1 MRLRADA
8 ISGNQI
14 IFDMRRPQT
23 TSTGLSLVLNGS
35 GQLILANGSSTLI
48 TSSNTL
54 IALRWHHIAVVRKS
68 AVTSIYIDGVQQ
80 TTYSDTNTYE
90 FARFALGK
98 DVSNGQ
104 QFIGNLDNLIVKKGV
119 GDYEG
124 ATITP
129 SSDPDFTNSNI
140 VLGINGEAPFVVS
153 TTEVYAT
160 LTGLTNSSSTL
171 KSIDYLNKRITI
183 EEVDLGREIYRD
195 AADIIDINRDWLAEE
210 AVGIMQAFFPD
221 FTIPGDTYGAGG
233 TMSGTNVCIRDTR
246 DYILPAIV
254 KDLREGGNYNVI
266 VTARFYRTRGG
277 EIEYIGQELLQTLYA
292 WREVVKLC
300 KYVINTSDTT
310 LTGTYTTKLRVPHA
324 LTGTTQVESQLDVLG
339 DYIADVL
346 APTGH
351 RFRDAGALIWK
362 NRDYIAEE
370 AVGHINSLYTKTIN
384 SVPVRF

>member
-48 TSSNTL
+48 TSTNTL

-129 SSDPDFTNSNI
+129 PSDPDFTNSNI

-153 TTEVYAT
+153 TTEVYACLLYT
-160 LTGLTNSSSTL
+160 S
-171 KSIDYLNKRITI
+171 
-183 EEVDLGREIYRD
+183 D
-195 AADIIDINRDWLAEE
+195 AADE
-210 AVGIMQAFFPD
+210 
-221 FTIPGDTYGAGG
+221 
-233 TMSGTNVCIRDTR
+233 
-246 DYILPAIV
+246 
-254 KDLREGGNYNVI
+254 
-266 VTARFYRTRGG
+266 
-277 EIEYIGQELLQTLYA
+277 
-292 WREVVKLC
+292 
-300 KYVINTSDTT
+300 
-310 LTGTYTTKLRVPHA
+310 
-324 LTGTTQVESQLDVLG
+324 
-339 DYIADVL
+339 
-346 APTGH
+346 
-351 RFRDAGALIWK
+351 
-362 NRDYIAEE
+362 
-370 AVGHINSLYTKTIN
+370 
-384 SVPVRF
+384 